1 MSLGI
6 AVRERQTTASKTLGC
21 LIVKLRLEG
30 EGRVIFEATD
40 NLPFFPYNFR
50 NVSDRS
56 RLT

>member
-40 NLPFFPYNFR
+40 NLPFF
-50 NVSDRS
+50 
-56 RLT
+56 LTIFATCLIVAV